1 MHLWSQLVIQPQ
13 LKESEKSKRDTY
25 VADGGKGN
33 VTCFAREQLNQIAE
47 LKDCQTPLL
56 CRLKAG

>member
-1 MHLWSQLVIQPQ
+1 MIQPQ
-13 LKESEKSKRDTY
+13 LKGSEKSERDTY
-25 VADGGKGN
+25 VGDGGKWN
-33 VTCFAREQLNQIAE
+33 VTCFAQEQLNQIAE